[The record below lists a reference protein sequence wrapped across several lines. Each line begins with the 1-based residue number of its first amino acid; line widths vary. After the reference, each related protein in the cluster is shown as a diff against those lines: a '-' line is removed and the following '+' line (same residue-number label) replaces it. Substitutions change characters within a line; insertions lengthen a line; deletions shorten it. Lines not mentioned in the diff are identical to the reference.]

1 MLRTPS
7 LGSFWSAVVEVLL
20 PQRLFEVDVVDVRQC
35 AEPCEHVREF
45 IFEVTLGVSAG
56 RGAAFAADFLQRR
69 RQFADLLDQPHER
82 ARRPA
87 LRIRFVIPLA
97 DVLLK
102 LPDCQGLCVAHGGD
116 CSRLRL
122 SPRNRVTMSPSP
134 RVWRN
139 WQTRWI

>member
-82 ARRPA
+82 AGRAARRVGGVVA
-87 LRIRFVIPLA
+87 VV
-97 DVLLK
+97 DVLLEVVERDGVE
-102 LPDCQGLCVAHGGD
+102 LGIVF
-116 CSRLRL
+116 
-122 SPRNRVTMSPSP
+122 
-134 RVWRN
+134 
-139 WQTRWI
+139 